1 MSVRTSLAAAL
12 CGLLSFHATAGGE
25 GDLDTAAVE
34 EAVLAVNAE
43 MSQAGEALDAERLFA
58 FILDNDKGPVI
69 QNGELMATRQ
79 AALDR
84 VKAEMRGLTT
94 VRYRWRKRQVTVLSP
109 DVAVLAGEGESTA
122 TTAAGQTF
130 TAPFAQ
136 TAVFV
141 RRDGRWRVLHA
152 HHSSPPRR

>member
-1 MSVRTSLAAAL
+1 VSVKISLAAAL
-12 CGLLSFHATAGGE
+12 CGILSFHATAGGE
-25 GDLDTAAVE
+25 RDLEPAAVE

-43 MSQAGEALDAERLFA
+43 MSQAGEALDPERLFA
-58 FILDNDKGPVI
+58 FILDNDKGAVI
-69 QNGELMATRQ
+69 QNGEVMATRQ

-84 VKAEMRGLTT
+84 VKADMRGLTAI
-94 VRYRWRKRQVTVLSP
+94 RYRWRSRHVTVLSP

-152 HHSSPPRR
+152 HHSSPQRR